1 MAQLPRQRAFILIFC
16 ALFSFAILAGCGANI
31 AFTRK
36 HVIISANISPS
47 ADKIVMAVRSRSGG
61 ASHLIVYDFNID
73 KFSALPAVEG
83 GWQPSEPVFLND
95 QSMIAVGAICVS
107 ECLDKSD
114 RMRHL
119 IFMIKEKDPENCCIW

>member
-1 MAQLPRQRAFILIFC
+1 MTQLPRQRAFILIFC
-16 ALFSFAILAGCGANI
+16 ALFFFAILAGCGANI

-36 HVIISANISPS
+36 YVIISANISPN

-83 GWQPSEPVFLND
+83 GWQVSEPVFSND
-95 QSMIAVGAICVS
+95 QSMIAVGQFAYPNVS
-107 ECLDKSD
+107 INLIECGT
-114 RMRHL
+114 
-119 IFMIKEKDPENCCIW
+119 